1 MAASASELCM
11 VPAGKLKGRS
21 TFSLLESLLAMGF
34 SELRA
39 HKALAATGKRTSQ
52 EAADWLFTHHQDPT
66 LDDPIPQEYMLYLCP
81 SGPLADKLLDFWK
94 ESKSQCTKNQAHEIF
109 PHITLTDFFTCE
121 DSKVE
126 YLYEA
131 LKKSG
136 DRFIRCFPSSMSLV
150 LHTSSTYIGF
160 FVDDMSADTI
170 KQFAVAFAAE
180 ANALADCHVVAR
192 NKQIHLT
199 LAHKFYAQHQW
210 TLEQL
215 ASAINTKLGCQ
226 WTAALYSRDM
236 RFVHYQTLRALFPYT
251 PQNTDELRLTVGEN
265 IYVDPTEQMESSDG
279 WVLGISH
286 KTGCRGF
293 LPENYTEKSNESDT
307 WVRHRYSNRSYFI
320 QLFCVYVNF
329 VLMKSWLVGWLRGAI
344 SSRSNAPAQ
353 TSMKPCT
360 VVTWALE
367 QELIAPLKLEKKLNA
382 STTRRTY
389 TFSETPEL
397 PPKKGSEP
405 YNKLPHLGNGESYN
419 TKTTKSVSKILSTQL
434 EKITPSR
441 RRLLIVRHG
450 ERVDH
455 VFGKSWLQQ
464 CISIEGKYVRSDLNF
479 PSNLPRRNGGG
490 KDFEQDPPL
499 SSCGIFQ
506 SRLMGEALLEKEVT
520 VSCVFCSPALRCI
533 ETAHHILEGLQLHQ
547 RKICIEPGLF
557 EWTKW
562 EASKAIPLF
571 MSVSELRQAKYNV
584 DTSYRVIVPVSSL
597 APSESY
603 EEYIDRCTVA
613 IQEIL
618 TAPNEGTILI
628 VGHASALN
636 SLTRPVLGFPPK
648 DSNDFA
654 QMVRKIPGLGLCC
667 CEELKEE
674 DKWQLIEP
682 PVGTFTHGANSAF
695 SWKDVIL
702 DD

>member
-1 MAASASELCM
+1 
-11 VPAGKLKGRS
+11 
-21 TFSLLESLLAMGF
+21 
-34 SELRA
+34 
-39 HKALAATGKRTSQ
+39 KALAATGKRTSQ

-307 WVRHRYSNRSYFI
+307 WVRHR
-320 QLFCVYVNF
+320 
-329 VLMKSWLVGWLRGAI
+329 
-344 SSRSNAPAQ
+344 
-353 TSMKPCT
+353 
-360 VVTWALE
+360 
-367 QELIAPLKLEKKLNA
+367 
-382 STTRRTY
+382 TY

-618 TAPNEGTILI
+618 TAPNEGTVLYCTVTRKII
-628 VGHASALN
+628 N
-636 SLTRPVLGFPPK
+636 SDRPLVNIPPE
-648 DSNDFA
+648 SLCINRTNGI
-654 QMVRKIPGLGLCC
+654 QKIPGLGLCC